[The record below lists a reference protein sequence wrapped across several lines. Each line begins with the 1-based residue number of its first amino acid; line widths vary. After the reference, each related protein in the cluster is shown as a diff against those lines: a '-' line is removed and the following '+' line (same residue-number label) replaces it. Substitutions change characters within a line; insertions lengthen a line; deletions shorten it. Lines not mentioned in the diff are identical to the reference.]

1 MTTRTA
7 ATASL
12 SSFGTSTS
20 SSSSCVFD
28 HANRPTKA
36 EARAVRPRAVS
47 CEVVGPGW
55 VDVCCLSNRV
65 SSQLI
70 LFIISEEWSASSVCT
85 QPCMWAASARLH
97 AVASRVYGLNMGMRE
112 VKCVGGGC
120 RACTLTWPLTSHS
133 RATPCEGPQGFGP
146 RAPIFAPTGPCSA
159 TDRPLHH
166 PSQCSATGKGGLG
179 PIPFHA
185 FRRACRFYS

>member
-65 SSQLI
+65 SSQFI
-70 LFIISEEWSASSVCT
+70 LFIISEEWSASSVTVCT
-85 QPCMWAASARLH
+85 QQPQHGTHRSQLTGSTSSIPSRDAYVRSTGAPCNK
-97 AVASRVYGLNMGMRE
+97 G
-112 VKCVGGGC
+112 VGDVG
-120 RACTLTWPLTSHS
+120 
-133 RATPCEGPQGFGP
+133 
-146 RAPIFAPTGPCSA
+146 TGPNSRTEQTEQNRTCA
-159 TDRPLHH
+159 FYMKYEMTVHTDAA
-166 PSQCSATGKGGLG
+166 PSSRWML
-179 PIPFHA
+179 
-185 FRRACRFYS
+185 R

>member
-65 SSQLI
+65 SSQFI

-85 QPCMWAASARLH
+85 QPAAPRVGRLCVTCGCAPH
-97 AVASRVYGLNMGMRE
+97 WTQMISDFVLPQNKRNIGIAYRQIRSIYRTVCDLTEYALDLSSFLRRHPQTTRHASRAGHVLPAGRDS
-112 VKCVGGGC
+112 C
-120 RACTLTWPLTSHS
+120 R
-133 RATPCEGPQGFGP
+133 
-146 RAPIFAPTGPCSA
+146 
-159 TDRPLHH
+159 
-166 PSQCSATGKGGLG
+166 
-179 PIPFHA
+179 
-185 FRRACRFYS
+185 

>member
-65 SSQLI
+65 SSQFI

-85 QPCMWAASARLH
+85 QPQIRFRRKTDQRFLYFC
-97 AVASRVYGLNMGMRE
+97 SRNIYSRSSLLTCSERNRSTLKQGS
-112 VKCVGGGC
+112 GGC
-120 RACTLTWPLTSHS
+120 RDRSEFKNRTEQNGTPVCVSGPSHHHRPSARKHMREKSRVHELT
-133 RATPCEGPQGFGP
+133 
-146 RAPIFAPTGPCSA
+146 
-159 TDRPLHH
+159 
-166 PSQCSATGKGGLG
+166 
-179 PIPFHA
+179 
-185 FRRACRFYS
+185 

>member
-65 SSQLI
+65 SSQFI

-85 QPCMWAASARLH
+85 QPWGRARGPAAAR
-97 AVASRVYGLNMGMRE
+97 VPE
-112 VKCVGGGC
+112 VGGEPIRWLFTPFDARADFILDPC
-120 RACTLTWPLTSHS
+120 RSPHGGRLTN
-133 RATPCEGPQGFGP
+133 P
-146 RAPIFAPTGPCSA
+146 RTAPHAHGPCA
-159 TDRPLHH
+159 
-166 PSQCSATGKGGLG
+166 CGGL
-179 PIPFHA
+179 
-185 FRRACRFYS
+185 RASISV

>member
-1 MTTRTA
+1 MSSKTHRRPQAGREILARHVNILPTFRRKSPNSQHQHFGSAVSTNSDILRPQSRRMTTRTA

-65 SSQLI
+65 SSQFS

-85 QPCMWAASARLH
+85 QPSRLRVRLESCLLIEARERSERTRSVLLSKH
-97 AVASRVYGLNMGMRE
+97 
-112 VKCVGGGC
+112 
-120 RACTLTWPLTSHS
+120 
-133 RATPCEGPQGFGP
+133 
-146 RAPIFAPTGPCSA
+146 
-159 TDRPLHH
+159 
-166 PSQCSATGKGGLG
+166 
-179 PIPFHA
+179 
-185 FRRACRFYS
+185 

>member
-65 SSQLI
+65 SSQFS
-70 LFIISEEWSASSVCT
+70 LFIMSEENGRPPPCAPSQRLFATRRDTARRLGPTRRIHASGRPT
-85 QPCMWAASARLH
+85 R
-97 AVASRVYGLNMGMRE
+97 
-112 VKCVGGGC
+112 
-120 RACTLTWPLTSHS
+120 PLTNSGEKDFSTQARKTVTLPGVAGRRPPCGQWGGTTSTPARAKCAMTGSCTMVCAVSGLCPCRPCGLLVSHLYDD
-133 RATPCEGPQGFGP
+133 ATP
-146 RAPIFAPTGPCSA
+146 
-159 TDRPLHH
+159 
-166 PSQCSATGKGGLG
+166 
-179 PIPFHA
+179 
-185 FRRACRFYS
+185 